1 VRLPLGLV
9 ALWVPYSGMS
19 LCVRTDSIK
28 VRATNNTKL
37 EELLRI
43 LLLTLKLRYP
53 IICGVEPLPFAT
65 DGLGL
70 STIIITD

>member
-1 VRLPLGLV
+1 MRLPLGLV
-9 ALWVPYSGMS
+9 ALWVPYQGMS

-28 VRATNNTKL
+28 VRATNNSKL

-43 LLLTLKLRYP
+43 PHLTLKLRYP
-53 IICGVEPLPFAT
+53 IILEVEPLPFAT

-70 STIIITD
+70 ST